1 MFWSEQMRIR
11 NTDEKDGEG
20 IVKKD
25 GKRGWREVQEKGM
38 KSRKGIEETDRG
50 QE

>member
-1 MFWSEQMRIR
+1 MRIR
-11 NTDEKDGEG
+11 NTNGKDGKG

-25 GKRGWREVQEKGM
+25 GKRGRREVQEKGM
-38 KSRKGIEETDRG
+38 KSREQKWIEETDRG